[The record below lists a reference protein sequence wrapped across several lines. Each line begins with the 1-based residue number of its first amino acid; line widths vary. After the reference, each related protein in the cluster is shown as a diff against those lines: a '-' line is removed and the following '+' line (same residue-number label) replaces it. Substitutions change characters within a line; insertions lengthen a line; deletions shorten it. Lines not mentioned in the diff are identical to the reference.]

1 MKHLGKTKVKNTAL
15 SLSVLLLLRR
25 DIYTHRM
32 SKRELMQILE
42 QQEWHDK
49 SMWNEN
55 GTPINR
61 VGSKRR
67 RVEEEEEEEEG
78 KEEEKEEEKARTR
91 TTKEEEVY
99 FECAGEGEEKG
110 KDDEVSEEDIAAV
123 LRREIVNGFSNV
135 LSKMAALEQ
144 KLDAIV
150 ANTTSIKK

>member
-1 MKHLGKTKVKNTAL
+1 
-15 SLSVLLLLRR
+15 
-25 DIYTHRM
+25 M

-55 GTPINR
+55 GTPINV

-67 RVEEEEEEEEG
+67 RVEEEEG
-78 KEEEKEEEKARTR
+78 KENEKEEEKARTR

-99 FECAGEGEEKG
+99 FECTGEGEEKG
-110 KDDEVSEEDIAAV
+110 KDDEVSEEDVAAM

-135 LSKMAALEQ
+135 LSKMVALEQ

>member
-1 MKHLGKTKVKNTAL
+1 MGKTTVKNTAV
-15 SLSVLLLLRR
+15 SLSLLLRR

-55 GTPINR
+55 GTPVNG

-67 RVEEEEEEEEG
+67 RVLVEEEEEG
-78 KEEEKEEEKARTR
+78 KEEEKKEEKARTR
-91 TTKEEEVY
+91 TTPTKEEEMY
-99 FECAGEGEEKG
+99 FDAGEGGENG
-110 KDDEVSEEDIAAV
+110 NDDEVREEDVAAM

-135 LSKMAALEQ
+135 LSKMVALEK

>member
-1 MKHLGKTKVKNTAL
+1 M
-15 SLSVLLLLRR
+15 LLLLRR

-55 GTPINR
+55 GTPMNV

-67 RVEEEEEEEEG
+67 RVEEEEEEEG
-78 KEEEKEEEKARTR
+78 KEDEKEEEKARTT
-91 TTKEEEVY
+91 TTKEEEMY
-99 FECAGEGEEKG
+99 FECAGEGEEKK
-110 KDDEVSEEDIAAV
+110 KDDEVREEDVAAM
-123 LRREIVNGFSNV
+123 LRREIVNGFTNV
-135 LSKMAALEQ
+135 LSQMDALEK

-150 ANTTSIKK
+150 ANTTSNKK

>member
-1 MKHLGKTKVKNTAL
+1 M
-15 SLSVLLLLRR
+15 LLLLRR

-55 GTPINR
+55 GTPMNV

-78 KEEEKEEEKARTR
+78 KEDEKEEEKARTT
-91 TTKEEEVY
+91 TTKEEEMY
-99 FECAGEGEEKG
+99 FECAGEGEEKK
-110 KDDEVSEEDIAAV
+110 KDDEVREEDVAAM
-123 LRREIVNGFSNV
+123 LRREIVNGFTNV
-135 LSKMAALEQ
+135 LSQMDALEK

-150 ANTTSIKK
+150 ANTTSNKK

>member
-1 MKHLGKTKVKNTAL
+1 
-15 SLSVLLLLRR
+15 
-25 DIYTHRM
+25 M

-55 GTPINR
+55 GTPMNV

-78 KEEEKEEEKARTR
+78 KEDEKEEEKARTT
-91 TTKEEEVY
+91 TTKEEEMY
-99 FECAGEGEEKG
+99 FECAGEGEEKK
-110 KDDEVSEEDIAAV
+110 KDDEVREEDVAAM
-123 LRREIVNGFSNV
+123 LRREMGNGFTNV
-135 LSKMAALEQ
+135 LSQMDALEK

-150 ANTTSIKK
+150 ANTTSNKK

>member
-1 MKHLGKTKVKNTAL
+1 M
-15 SLSVLLLLRR
+15 
-25 DIYTHRM
+25 HRM

-42 QQEWHDK
+42 QQEWHDT

-55 GTPINR
+55 GTPMNR

-67 RVEEEEEEEEG
+67 RGEEEEEEEG
-78 KEEEKEEEKARTR
+78 KEDEKEEKKARTT

-99 FECAGEGEEKG
+99 FECAGEGEEKR
-110 KDDEVSEEDIAAV
+110 KDDEIREEDVAAM

-150 ANTTSIKK
+150 ANTTSMKK